1 MFIISTYQT
10 KFTFCRRCE
19 VRMLSNDELKNL
31 NNAELK
37 QHFLDIRSKINIG
50 RSKKQDVQDLEVYF
64 CYISK
69 ELQDRQGG

>member
-1 MFIISTYQT
+1 
-10 KFTFCRRCE
+10 
-19 VRMLSNDELKNL
+19 MLSNDELKNL

>member
-1 MFIISTYQT
+1 MVH
-10 KFTFCRRCE
+10 K
-19 VRMLSNDELKNL
+19 LSNEELERL
-31 NNAELK
+31 STAELK

-50 RSKKQDVQDLEVYF
+50 KNKKQDVKDLEVYL